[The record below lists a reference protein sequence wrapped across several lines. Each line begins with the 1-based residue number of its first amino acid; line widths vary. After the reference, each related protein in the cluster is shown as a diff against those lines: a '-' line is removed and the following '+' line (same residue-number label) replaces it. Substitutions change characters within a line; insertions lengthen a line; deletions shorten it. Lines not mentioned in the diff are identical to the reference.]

1 MGLSEVHTYIYIKS
15 GSYKYKSKRKRDTGD
30 LLKVYSLDM
39 HILLKEIKYST
50 FIHSLLLSSKLQSLG
65 VPTVARWDWQHLG
78 STGMQVRSPAQH
90 SGLRIQCCHSC
101 GIGCTWGLDLIPDP
115 GTPYASRWPKR
126 KTQETR
132 HISLFSWSLPC
143 TQTSHGHIY
152 YPQQVLRK
160 GGHRLLETVRLA
172 NSRGRLPIGT
182 DPQAEP
188 PERSAKQA

>member
-50 FIHSLLLSSKLQSLG
+50 FIHSLLISSKLQSLG

-101 GIGCTWGLDLIPDP
+101 DP
-115 GTPYASRWPKR
+115 WPWPGSSICHGAAKNK
-126 KTQETR
+126 KTNKQKNKPPKTK
-132 HISLFSWSLPC
+132 HLPP
-143 TQTSHGHIY
+143 TK
-152 YPQQVLRK
+152 L
-160 GGHRLLETVRLA
+160 
-172 NSRGRLPIGT
+172 
-182 DPQAEP
+182 
-188 PERSAKQA
+188 